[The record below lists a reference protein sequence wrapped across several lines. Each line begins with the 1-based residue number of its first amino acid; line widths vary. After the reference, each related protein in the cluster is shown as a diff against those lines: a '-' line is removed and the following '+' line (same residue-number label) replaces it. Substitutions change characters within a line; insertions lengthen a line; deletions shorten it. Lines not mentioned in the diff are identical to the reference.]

1 MATAKERTAES
12 TNGRKPVS
20 KEVHQRHLGALN
32 ALRRAAIEA
41 RRKAIETDGYVLT
54 WRNGE
59 MVYDTEVNPC
69 CHNQ

>member
-1 MATAKERTAES
+1 MTTTKERTAES

-20 KEVHQRHLGALN
+20 PKVRQNHLGALN
-32 ALRRAAIEA
+32 ALRRASIKA

-69 CHNQ
+69 NCCK

>member
-1 MATAKERTAES
+1 MRQGGHDIPEDAIRRRKEAHANNLR
-12 TNGRKPVS
+12 
-20 KEVHQRHLGALN
+20 ALN

-69 CHNQ
+69 CHNR

>member
-1 MATAKERTAES
+1 MTVAKERIAEP

-20 KEVHQRHLGALN
+20 KEAHANNLRALN

-69 CHNQ
+69 CHNR

>member
-1 MATAKERTAES
+1 MTAAKERIGES

-20 KEVHQRHLGALN
+20 KEAHANNLRALN
-32 ALRRAAIEA
+32 ALRRA
-41 RRKAIETDGYVLT
+41 AIETDGYVLT

-69 CHNQ
+69 CHNR